1 MEKGEKY
8 LGFDISTKTIGICLL
23 ENDGTKHGK
32 ILELTHIN
40 PKVPKKTHENEVLH
54 LKKKAFSD
62 FIQKYK
68 ELGIT
73 RVVIESPLLRSN
85 NVNTVSTLLRFNG
98 MIADCIY
105 NELGVVPDYI
115 SSYDA
120 RKYSF
125 PELMAV
131 RKYGKDEKQYVSQKI
146 IKDIKDCK
154 LVLFGSY
161 PWTIDK
167 KLVMMDKVS
176 EIFPDIK
183 WVYDKN
189 GAMKKENY
197 DAVDSYVCLLGLMNK
212 ERYGELTFRSE
223 NIEMSDN
230 ENGEM
235 TIDYLV
241 KYWNREEKRKT
252 YISKKSETRK

>member
-23 ENDGTKHGK
+23 ENDDTEYGK

-54 LKKKAFSD
+54 LKKKALKD

-73 RVVIESPLLRSN
+73 KVVIESPLLRSN

-131 RKYGKDEKQYVSQKI
+131 RKYGKDEKQYASQKI
-146 IKDIKDCK
+146 LKDIKECK

-161 PWTIDK
+161 PWSIDK
-167 KLVMMDKVS
+167 KFVMMDKVS

-183 WVYDKN
+183 WVYGKN
-189 GAMKKENY
+189 GAMKKENF
-197 DAVDSYVCLLGLMNK
+197 DAVDSYIALLGFLNK
-212 ERYGELTFRSE
+212 NRYGELCFSSE
-223 NIEMSDN
+223 IIGEANDG
-230 ENGEM
+230 NGNMEI
-235 TIDYLV
+235 TYLV
-241 KYWNREEKRKT
+241 RYWDKEDKRTT
-252 YISKKSETRK
+252 YISGTNK